1 MKGKPLGIKKL
12 TEECDGSGFL
22 PVSSQFSGQMRH
34 SNMEELHLSYYMTL
48 TYKKWL
54 FMVFVF
60 F

>member
-48 TYKKWL
+48 TYKK
-54 FMVFVF
+54 
-60 F
+60 